1 MEAARPATTKTVC
14 KMRKKLRHPKHPLP
28 HVTESQDRSF
38 SPRTAAFRL
47 HPTKSHNSSSF
58 ASSSSSSYDW
68 HSLADA
74 QVGNGL
80 SLLQHL
86 TNGMDFLDEAAAYKA
101 ALGWVGHRTQDGMVE
116 GLMYAHS
123 EIPPRELHSR
133 LECPPPF
140 HSPHRP
146 NPRLMPSSLRPPPPY
161 RLCSAVLTNV
171 NVNRR

>member
-1 MEAARPATTKTVC
+1 MEAARPATTRTAC

-47 HPTKSHNSSSF
+47 HPTKSRNSSSF

-101 ALGWVGHRTQDGMVE
+101 ALGWVGHRAQDGTVE
-116 GLMYAHS
+116 GLMYARSRYHLGTCTRGWSALPHS
-123 EIPPRELHSR
+123 IHHIAPIPVQ
-133 LECPPPF
+133 CPPLSDHLAHIAF
-140 HSPHRP
+140 VQ
-146 NPRLMPSSLRPPPPY
+146 PY
-161 RLCSAVLTNV
+161 
-171 NVNRR
+171 

>member
-28 HVTESQDRSF
+28 HVTKSQDRSF
-38 SPRTAAFRL
+38 SPHTAAFRL
-47 HPTKSHNSSSF
+47 HPTKSRNSSSF
-58 ASSSSSSYDW
+58 ALSSSSSYDW

-116 GLMYAHS
+116 GLMYARS

-161 RLCSAVLTNV
+161 HLRSAVLMNV
-171 NVNRR
+171 NVNHR